1 MKIKVD
7 NKEGSIWEKKPPF
20 LVVSD
25 NGSVVL
31 VTLSSHQASRFSG
44 VILVNG
50 VDDYKHDVGT
60 FSEEWHTN
68 EFSLSGAVVTM
79 EN

>member
-7 NKEGSIWEKKPPF
+7 NKEDSIWEKKPPF

-25 NGSVVL
+25 YGSVVL
-31 VTLSSHQASRFSG
+31 VTRSSPQDSRFSG
-44 VILVNG
+44 VALVKG
-50 VDDYKHDVGT
+50 ADFKPDVGT
-60 FSEEWHTN
+60 FSDNWPKN
-68 EFSLSGAVVTM
+68 AFSLSGAVVTM